1 MENYFFQV
9 FISSGSSSDLNV
21 PSSSTIEAPLTI
33 SLPRSYR
40 DGVQFENVDPACS
53 IKGASITVPV
63 SVQRQPVLTPPSV
76 EGLNANG
83 STYGNNASRRKRKPW
98 SEAED
103 LELMAAVKK
112 CGEGNWANIIRGDFL
127 SDRTASQLSQVFFC
141 FSPLFMFGW
150 ESMLYIAFSC
160 LSLFLITEKA
170 IIISFFLINS

>member
-1 MENYFFQV
+1 M
-9 FISSGSSSDLNV
+9 
-21 PSSSTIEAPLTI
+21 A
-33 SLPRSYR
+33 
-40 DGVQFENVDPACS
+40 GVQFDNVDPACS

-63 SVQRQPVLTPPSV
+63 SVQRQPVLTPPSA

-112 CGEGNWANIIRGDFL
+112 CGEGNWANILRGDFL

-141 FSPLFMFGW
+141 FSPYLCVGSKACFMQR
-150 ESMLYIAFSC
+150 SL
-160 LSLFLITEKA
+160 LSLILITEKA
-170 IIISFFLINS
+170 IIISLFF

>member
-103 LELMAAVKK
+103 LELMTAVKK